1 MPSAEDVFGTM
12 AGAALSPLVS
22 AASLL
27 LRRRRAKVAVAVSF
41 ANILW
46 PTKVV
51 SGKIVF
57 GLPGS

>member
-1 MPSAEDVFGTM
+1 M